1 LIKYGNNSFRHSDF
15 KGIAQGSKGSFQF
28 DFGDNCTLQ
37 SIATG
42 NEMARPTGSLPTA
55 QYQQKNIAD
64 VQSKGHSWGN
74 TNQSE
79 DLFQIVRSGVTYAG
93 RATIKKAKEMKQIGN
108 SNEDM
113 LALLEAVVG
122 NKNEL
127 LYIREYFHPLL
138 KGEIYLSGEQVC
150 EMLHISK
157 RTLQQYRD
165 DGLIPF
171 IKLERKIL
179 FRESDIVKVLEDNY
193 QR

>member
-1 LIKYGNNSFRHSDF
+1 
-15 KGIAQGSKGSFQF
+15 
-28 DFGDNCTLQ
+28 
-37 SIATG
+37 
-42 NEMARPTGSLPTA
+42 
-55 QYQQKNIAD
+55 
-64 VQSKGHSWGN
+64 
-74 TNQSE
+74 
-79 DLFQIVRSGVTYAG
+79 
-93 RATIKKAKEMKQIGN
+93 MKQIGD

-113 LALLEAVVG
+113 LALLEVMVG
-122 NKNEL
+122 IKNEL

-179 FRESDIVKVLEDNY
+179 FRESDIIKVLEDNY

>member
-1 LIKYGNNSFRHSDF
+1 
-15 KGIAQGSKGSFQF
+15 
-28 DFGDNCTLQ
+28 
-37 SIATG
+37 
-42 NEMARPTGSLPTA
+42 
-55 QYQQKNIAD
+55 
-64 VQSKGHSWGN
+64 
-74 TNQSE
+74 
-79 DLFQIVRSGVTYAG
+79 
-93 RATIKKAKEMKQIGN
+93 MKQIGD

-113 LALLEAVVG
+113 LALLEVVVG
-122 NKNEL
+122 IKNEL

-179 FRESDIVKVLEDNY
+179 FRESDIIKVLEDGY

>member
-1 LIKYGNNSFRHSDF
+1 
-15 KGIAQGSKGSFQF
+15 
-28 DFGDNCTLQ
+28 
-37 SIATG
+37 
-42 NEMARPTGSLPTA
+42 
-55 QYQQKNIAD
+55 
-64 VQSKGHSWGN
+64 
-74 TNQSE
+74 
-79 DLFQIVRSGVTYAG
+79 
-93 RATIKKAKEMKQIGN
+93 MKQIGD

-122 NKNEL
+122 IKNEL
-127 LYIREYFHPLL
+127 LYIRENFHPLL

-179 FRESDIVKVLEDNY
+179 FRESDIIKVLEDNY

>member
-1 LIKYGNNSFRHSDF
+1 
-15 KGIAQGSKGSFQF
+15 
-28 DFGDNCTLQ
+28 
-37 SIATG
+37 
-42 NEMARPTGSLPTA
+42 
-55 QYQQKNIAD
+55 
-64 VQSKGHSWGN
+64 
-74 TNQSE
+74 
-79 DLFQIVRSGVTYAG
+79 
-93 RATIKKAKEMKQIGN
+93 MKQIAN

-113 LALLEAVVG
+113 LALLEAVVSI
-122 NKNEL
+122 KNEL

-165 DGLIPF
+165 DKLIPF

-179 FRESDIVKVLEDNY
+179 FRESDIIKVLEDNY

>member
-1 LIKYGNNSFRHSDF
+1 
-15 KGIAQGSKGSFQF
+15 
-28 DFGDNCTLQ
+28 
-37 SIATG
+37 
-42 NEMARPTGSLPTA
+42 
-55 QYQQKNIAD
+55 
-64 VQSKGHSWGN
+64 
-74 TNQSE
+74 
-79 DLFQIVRSGVTYAG
+79 
-93 RATIKKAKEMKQIGN
+93 
-108 SNEDM
+108 M
-113 LALLEAVVG
+113 LALLETVVG
-122 NKNEL
+122 IKNEL

-150 EMLHISK
+150 QMLHISK

>member
-1 LIKYGNNSFRHSDF
+1 
-15 KGIAQGSKGSFQF
+15 
-28 DFGDNCTLQ
+28 
-37 SIATG
+37 
-42 NEMARPTGSLPTA
+42 
-55 QYQQKNIAD
+55 
-64 VQSKGHSWGN
+64 
-74 TNQSE
+74 
-79 DLFQIVRSGVTYAG
+79 
-93 RATIKKAKEMKQIGN
+93 MKQIGN

-122 NKNEL
+122 IKNEL
-127 LYIREYFHPLL
+127 QYIREYFHPLL

>member
-1 LIKYGNNSFRHSDF
+1 
-15 KGIAQGSKGSFQF
+15 
-28 DFGDNCTLQ
+28 
-37 SIATG
+37 
-42 NEMARPTGSLPTA
+42 MARPTGSLSTA
-55 QYQQKNIAD
+55 EHQQTNVTN
-64 VQSKGHSWGN
+64 VQGKGYSWGN
-74 TNQSE
+74 ANQSE
-79 DLFQIVRSGVTYAG
+79 NLFQIVRSGITYAG
-93 RATIKKAKEMKQIGN
+93 RAAIKKAKEMKQIGD

-122 NKNEL
+122 IKNEL
-127 LYIREYFHPLL
+127 LYIKEHFHPLL

-179 FRESDIVKVLEDNY
+179 FRESDITKVLEDNY

>member
-1 LIKYGNNSFRHSDF
+1 
-15 KGIAQGSKGSFQF
+15 
-28 DFGDNCTLQ
+28 
-37 SIATG
+37 
-42 NEMARPTGSLPTA
+42 
-55 QYQQKNIAD
+55 
-64 VQSKGHSWGN
+64 
-74 TNQSE
+74 
-79 DLFQIVRSGVTYAG
+79 
-93 RATIKKAKEMKQIGN
+93 MKQIGN

-122 NKNEL
+122 IKNEL
-127 LYIREYFHPLL
+127 LYIRKYFHPLL

-179 FRESDIVKVLEDNY
+179 FRESDIRKVLEDNY
-193 QR
+193 QG

>member
-1 LIKYGNNSFRHSDF
+1 
-15 KGIAQGSKGSFQF
+15 
-28 DFGDNCTLQ
+28 
-37 SIATG
+37 
-42 NEMARPTGSLPTA
+42 
-55 QYQQKNIAD
+55 
-64 VQSKGHSWGN
+64 
-74 TNQSE
+74 
-79 DLFQIVRSGVTYAG
+79 
-93 RATIKKAKEMKQIGN
+93 MKQIGN

-113 LALLEAVVG
+113 LTLLEAVVG
-122 NKNEL
+122 IKNEL
-127 LYIREYFHPLL
+127 LYIRKYFHPLL

-179 FRESDIVKVLEDNY
+179 FRESDIIKVLEDNY

>member
-1 LIKYGNNSFRHSDF
+1 
-15 KGIAQGSKGSFQF
+15 
-28 DFGDNCTLQ
+28 
-37 SIATG
+37 
-42 NEMARPTGSLPTA
+42 MARPSGSLPTA
-55 QYQQKNIAD
+55 GHQQKNVAD
-64 VQSKGHSWGN
+64 VQVKGYSWVN
-74 TNQSE
+74 ANQSE
-79 DLFQIVRSGVTYAG
+79 DVFQIIRSGVTDAD
-93 RATIKKAKEMKQIGN
+93 RAKIKKAKEMKQIGD

-122 NKNEL
+122 IKNEL

-157 RTLQQYRD
+157 RSLQQYRD

>member
-1 LIKYGNNSFRHSDF
+1 
-15 KGIAQGSKGSFQF
+15 
-28 DFGDNCTLQ
+28 
-37 SIATG
+37 
-42 NEMARPTGSLPTA
+42 
-55 QYQQKNIAD
+55 
-64 VQSKGHSWGN
+64 
-74 TNQSE
+74 
-79 DLFQIVRSGVTYAG
+79 
-93 RATIKKAKEMKQIGN
+93 MKQIGN

>member
-1 LIKYGNNSFRHSDF
+1 MN
-15 KGIAQGSKGSFQF
+15 
-28 DFGDNCTLQ
+28 
-37 SIATG
+37 
-42 NEMARPTGSLPTA
+42 
-55 QYQQKNIAD
+55 
-64 VQSKGHSWGN
+64 
-74 TNQSE
+74 
-79 DLFQIVRSGVTYAG
+79 
-93 RATIKKAKEMKQIGN
+93 QIGN

-113 LALLEAVVG
+113 LALLEVVVG
-122 NKNEL
+122 IKNEL

-179 FRESDIVKVLEDNY
+179 FRESDIMRVLERNY
-193 QR
+193 NG

>member
-1 LIKYGNNSFRHSDF
+1 
-15 KGIAQGSKGSFQF
+15 
-28 DFGDNCTLQ
+28 
-37 SIATG
+37 
-42 NEMARPTGSLPTA
+42 
-55 QYQQKNIAD
+55 
-64 VQSKGHSWGN
+64 
-74 TNQSE
+74 
-79 DLFQIVRSGVTYAG
+79 
-93 RATIKKAKEMKQIGN
+93 MKQIGD

-122 NKNEL
+122 IKNEL
-127 LYIREYFHPLL
+127 LYIREHFHPLL

-179 FRESDIVKVLEDNY
+179 FRESDIRKVLEDNY

>member
-1 LIKYGNNSFRHSDF
+1 
-15 KGIAQGSKGSFQF
+15 
-28 DFGDNCTLQ
+28 
-37 SIATG
+37 
-42 NEMARPTGSLPTA
+42 
-55 QYQQKNIAD
+55 
-64 VQSKGHSWGN
+64 
-74 TNQSE
+74 
-79 DLFQIVRSGVTYAG
+79 
-93 RATIKKAKEMKQIGN
+93 MKQIGN

-113 LALLEAVVG
+113 LALLETVVG
-122 NKNEL
+122 IKNEL

-150 EMLHISK
+150 QMLHISK

>member
-1 LIKYGNNSFRHSDF
+1 
-15 KGIAQGSKGSFQF
+15 
-28 DFGDNCTLQ
+28 
-37 SIATG
+37 
-42 NEMARPTGSLPTA
+42 
-55 QYQQKNIAD
+55 
-64 VQSKGHSWGN
+64 
-74 TNQSE
+74 
-79 DLFQIVRSGVTYAG
+79 
-93 RATIKKAKEMKQIGN
+93 MKQIGD

-113 LALLEAVVG
+113 LALLEVVVG
-122 NKNEL
+122 IKNEL

-171 IKLERKIL
+171 VKLERKIL
-179 FRESDIVKVLEDNY
+179 FRESDIIKVLEDGY